1 MSRAALTAMQRL
13 RPTWPSCLAAAGC
26 VFAAAVIAPV
36 PAPGSPASAQALPP
50 CGSEQMEPRLEN
62 LPRLVY
68 AGHTYWADLQLDQ
81 GAAPPGYTAV
91 NVQVTGTPGA
101 VRKVPDEQAVELAP
115 QAGTLALTVSWD
127 QEDSLDRPVCSA
139 IKTLDVQVLAP
150 LPLTIEPYRLGTS
163 AQFAGFGRNGFGIS
177 FTLTPG
183 ELPPFH
189 GYRQVVDLAPVRV
202 EARAVAGAKRPSQAV
217 EPAVLEYV
225 PGARRPQRA
234 RRGLVKIVRRELN
247 PTADDGVETVKLSR
261 SGAPGPRLPRRE
273 RHPDTRHEAHRQLR
287 GGGPL
292 LLVEQFRADHR
303 GLRLQRQARLALGP
317 VQKTGLYQGALL
329 HLRQVGSPS
338 RSVMPK
344 ADAWQSA
351 TDILAAPWLEARSS
365 RC

>member
-247 PTADDGVETVKLSR
+247 PTADDGVETVKLFVAARPGLVYRGVSVTLTQGTR
-261 SGAPGPRLPRRE
+261 LIGSFAAAGRCYSSNSFGLTTGACDFKGKHAWLWAPCRKPVSI
-273 RHPDTRHEAHRQLR
+273 R
-287 GGGPL
+287 GRFYTCG
-292 LLVEQFRADHR
+292 
-303 GLRLQRQARLALGP
+303 
-317 VQKTGLYQGALL
+317 K
-329 HLRQVGSPS
+329 
-338 RSVMPK
+338 
-344 ADAWQSA
+344 
-351 TDILAAPWLEARSS
+351 
-365 RC
+365 